1 MIGDDT
7 GRIWEGAG
15 REKKSPAST
24 QDWSEKGGCKGV
36 WINAATFHKKDNDE
50 IFAKLVRI
58 FSLSPF

>member
-36 WINAATFHKKDNDE
+36 WIHAATFPQERQWWD
-50 IFAKLVRI
+50 LC
-58 FSLSPF
+58 